1 MPFPFGLC
9 RLLLDDSSCPQTR
22 PHDYEYVYFFLI
34 LAKLSI
40 LHPLDHLPSR
50 FAVRLQVLYRTYS
63 CIEDC
68 MSLRQDLM
76 HRDRLIIL
84 TH

>member
-1 MPFPFGLC
+1 MIRRVRKP
-9 RLLLDDSSCPQTR
+9 DHMIMNT
-22 PHDYEYVYFFLI
+22 YIFFLL

-76 HRDRLIIL
+76 HRDGLIIL
-84 TH
+84 TR